1 MSRLSERD
9 VEKAGWH
16 GHHGRPCSQGPHGHQ
31 LARQSRGGFG
41 PGDWGP
47 GGGFAFGPHG
57 PHGRHGYGWFGPGSR
72 NRRGLMRGM
81 VLQALVDQPMHGY
94 QIIQHLEERSG
105 GMWRPSPGSV
115 YPTLQLLE
123 DQGLVTSS
131 EVDGRRVYSL
141 TDTGKAEAEVEAGK
155 TEAGESPFA
164 WFAEKAKDPRVKLG
178 QATFQL
184 GDAARQ
190 VGMSG
195 TPEQVQKAIDLLAET
210 RRKLYQL
217 LAGEE

>member
-1 MSRLSERD
+1 VTGFREHPYH
-9 VEKAGWH
+9 EEE
-16 GHHGRPCSQGPHGHQ
+16 CCGPHG
-31 LARQSRGGFG
+31 ARRSHGHG
-41 PGDWGP
+41 PAGWGP
-47 GGGFAFGPHG
+47 GAFMFGPHG
-57 PHGRHGYGWFGPGSR
+57 PHGQHGRSGFGPGGR
-72 NRRGLMRGM
+72 NRRGMMRYL
-81 VLQALVDQPMHGY
+81 VLEALAAEPMHGY

-123 DQGLVTSS
+123 DQGLVKS
-131 EVDGRRVYSL
+131 EEVEGRRVYSI
-141 TDTGKAEAEVEAGK
+141 TDEGRAEAEAGK
-155 TEAGESPFA
+155 TSAADSPWA

-178 QATFQL
+178 QATLQL

-195 TPEQVQKAIDLLAET
+195 TAEQVDKALEVLAEA

-217 LAGEE
+217 LADGE

>member
-1 MSRLSERD
+1 MSGFRDKHYHEERCCGPQG
-9 VEKAGWH
+9 ARH
-16 GHHGRPCSQGPHGHQ
+16 AHGRFGPGGWGPGASMFGPHGQHG
-31 LARQSRGGFG
+31 RGGFG
-41 PGDWGP
+41 PGG
-47 GGGFAFGPHG
+47 
-57 PHGRHGYGWFGPGSR
+57 R
-72 NRRGLMRGM
+72 NRRGMMRH
-81 VLQALVDQPMHGY
+81 LILEALAVEPMHGY

-123 DQGLVTSS
+123 DQGLVKS
-131 EVDGRRVYSL
+131 EETDGRRVYSV
-141 TDTGKAEAEVEAGK
+141 TDEGRAEAEAGK
-155 TEAGESPFA
+155 TSAAESPWA

-178 QATFQL
+178 QAAFQL

-195 TPEQVQKAIDLLAET
+195 TPEQVDKALEVLAEA

-217 LAGEE
+217 LADSE

>member
-1 MSRLSERD
+1 MMRHLGLEALT
-9 VEKAGWH
+9 AG
-16 GHHGRPCSQGPHGHQ
+16 
-31 LARQSRGGFG
+31 
-41 PGDWGP
+41 
-47 GGGFAFGPHG
+47 
-57 PHGRHGYGWFGPGSR
+57 
-72 NRRGLMRGM
+72 
-81 VLQALVDQPMHGY
+81 PMHGY

-123 DQGLVTSS
+123 DQGLVKS
-131 EVDGRRVYSL
+131 EEADGRRVYSL
-141 TDTGKAEAEVEAGK
+141 TDEGRAEAEAGK
-155 TEAGESPFA
+155 TSAADSPWA

-195 TPEQVQKAIDLLAET
+195 SPEQVDKALEILAEA

-217 LAGEE
+217 LADGE

>member
-1 MSRLSERD
+1 MTGYKGHIAHAGCCGPQGERFT
-9 VEKAGWH
+9 
-16 GHHGRPCSQGPHGHQ
+16 HGR
-31 LARQSRGGFG
+31 FG
-41 PGDWGP
+41 PGAWGP
-47 GGGFAFGPHG
+47 SGFMFGPHG
-57 PHGRHGYGWFGPGSR
+57 PHGQHGRGGFGPSGR
-72 NRRGLMRGM
+72 GRRGMMKYL
-81 VLQALVDQPMHGY
+81 VLEALAAEPMHGY

-123 DQGLVTSS
+123 DQGLVKS
-131 EVDGRRVYSL
+131 EEVEGRRVYSL
-141 TDTGKAEAEVEAGK
+141 TDEGRAEAEAGK
-155 TEAGESPFA
+155 ESGAESPWA

-195 TPEQVQKAIDLLAET
+195 SAEQVDKALEVLAEA

-217 LAGEE
+217 LADGE